1 MRIHRA
7 LFRTLWASAALL
19 AISSALRGQTSDPAP
34 EAWSLHGQMTTV
46 TQGNGAFPSPYA
58 GDNSFES
65 RKEIRSSFT
74 STLFLGCRPWGGA
87 EVYANPELTAGQG
100 LSHVA
105 GLGAA
110 PNGEISRVA
119 SPELKVALARLFL
132 RQTLDLGGSPE
143 PVLADQNQLGGPR
156 SRRRLTFTAGK
167 LAMGDIFDASA
178 YSHDPR
184 TQFLSLSLVD
194 TSSWDYPADTKGYS
208 WGLALEFYWDA
219 WALRAGSF
227 LEPTAANGPYFDHR
241 VERAHGDV
249 VEVEHDH
256 ELGGRAGHVR
266 ILGYANHADMGD
278 YLEALQQAPLSPEV
292 VSTRQ
297 PGRLKY
303 GWGLSAD
310 QALTEDL
317 GAFLRAGWND
327 GRTETWAFTE
337 VDRTLALGLS
347 LAGAGWSRSQDRL
360 GAALAV
366 NGLSSDHRAYL
377 AAGGLGFML
386 GDGRLN
392 YDQER
397 LFEAY
402 YALSLGRFFTATLDA
417 QRIWNPGYNR
427 DRGPV
432 EIYALRLHAQ
442 F

>member
-7 LFRTLWASAALL
+7 LFRTLMASVAIL
-19 AISSALRGQTSDPAP
+19 AISSSLRGQTSDPAS
-34 EAWSLHGQMTTV
+34 ETWSFHGQATTV
-46 TQGNGAFPSPYA
+46 TQGHGSFSSPYI
-58 GDNSFES
+58 GNNSFEP

-74 STLFLGCRPWGGA
+74 STLFLGCRLWEGA
-87 EVYANPELTAGQG
+87 EVYVDPELTAGQG

-119 SPELKVALARLFL
+119 SPELKLALARLFL
-132 RQTLDLGGSPE
+132 RQTLDLGGSPDSITT
-143 PVLADQNQLGGPR
+143 DQNQLGGFR
-156 SRRRLTFTAGK
+156 TRRRVTFTAGK
-167 LAMGDIFDASA
+167 LAVGDIFDANA
-178 YSHDPR
+178 YTHDPR
-184 TQFLSLSLVD
+184 SQFLSLSLVD

-208 WGLALEFYWDA
+208 WGLALELYWDE
-219 WALRAGSF
+219 WAFRAGSF
-227 LEPTAANGPYFDHR
+227 MEPTMANGAYFDHR
-241 VERAHGDV
+241 VDRAHGDV
-249 VEVEHDH
+249 IEVEHDH
-256 ELGGRAGHVR
+256 EIGGRAGHVR
-266 ILGYANHADMGD
+266 ILGYLNHADMGS
-278 YLEALQQAPLSPEV
+278 YQESLQLSPLAPEV
-292 VSTRQ
+292 IATRQ

-310 QALTEDL
+310 QALTGDL

-337 VDRTLALGLS
+337 VDRTLAAGLAF
-347 LAGAGWSRSQDRL
+347 AGTSWSRAQDRL
-360 GAALAV
+360 GMALVV
-366 NGLSSDHRAYL
+366 NGLSPEHRTYL

-386 GDGRLN
+386 GDGRLD

-402 YALSLGRFFTATLDA
+402 YAVSLGRFFTATLDA

-432 EIYALRLHAQ
+432 DIYALRLHAQ